1 MKKIYVF
8 PRYSGDEN
16 SDWYQHAKREL
27 GFKDQHINFIPLSF
41 PNWNKPTIKEF
52 LAFIV
57 QAIPEKDL
65 NQNTYFIGHS
75 IGCRA
80 AMIFLNEIHK
90 KNSSFKIGGLLC
102 VAGWWTVDKPWPQ
115 LKKWTDTALDFK
127 GLQHICSNN
136 IVVLLSDNDPFTS
149 NTMENKNL
157 WEKNLNAKVVI
168 VPNAKHFNEN
178 EGFVEI
184 INEISAFTLKLY
196 FL

>member
-1 MKKIYVF
+1 MIY
-8 PRYSGDEN
+8 
-16 SDWYQHAKREL
+16 
-27 GFKDQHINFIPLSF
+27 
-41 PNWNKPTIKEF
+41 
-52 LAFIV
+52 
-57 QAIPEKDL
+57 
-65 NQNTYFIGHS
+65 
-75 IGCRA
+75 
-80 AMIFLNEIHK
+80 LNEIHK

-115 LKKWTDTALDFK
+115 LKKWTDSVLDFK

-157 WEKNLNAKVVI
+157 WEKNLNAKVMI
-168 VPNAKHFNEN
+168 VPNVRHFNEN